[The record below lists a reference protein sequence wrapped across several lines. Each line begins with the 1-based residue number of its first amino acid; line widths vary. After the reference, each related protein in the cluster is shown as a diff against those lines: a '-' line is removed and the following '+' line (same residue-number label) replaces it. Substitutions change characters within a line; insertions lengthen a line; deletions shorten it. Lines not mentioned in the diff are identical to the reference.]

1 MPSQEYV
8 HDNSQNHTRKCYDL
22 THQPRNSGASE
33 SRMKTS
39 PICIL
44 VMGVSGS
51 GKSHIGREIA
61 RRIGATF
68 IDADDHHS
76 ATSIAKMSRGEP
88 LNDGDR
94 EGWLVTLSGFYQQH
108 IERHETLVIGCSA
121 LKHRYRDLLRRGAPD
136 LKILYL
142 HGNRDTLL
150 ARLNTRQT
158 HFFHGESMLD
168 SQLRDLEPPS
178 SEEAFRV
185 DIRLSPS
192 QIVER
197 FLQRIA

>member
-1 MPSQEYV
+1 
-8 HDNSQNHTRKCYDL
+8 
-22 THQPRNSGASE
+22 
-33 SRMKTS
+33 MKTS

-51 GKSHIGREIA
+51 GKSHVGREIA
-61 RRIGATF
+61 KRIGATF

-94 EGWLVTLSGFYQQH
+94 EGWLVTLANFYQEH
-108 IERHETLVIGCSA
+108 FERREPLVIGCSA
-121 LKHRYRDLLRRGAPD
+121 LKYRYRSLLRRGAPD

-142 HGNRDTLL
+142 QGTRDILL
-150 ARLNTRQT
+150 ARINARQT
-158 HFFHGESMLD
+158 HFFHGENMLD

-185 DIRLSPS
+185 DIRLTPS

-197 FLQRIA
+197 FLEQIA

>member
-1 MPSQEYV
+1 
-8 HDNSQNHTRKCYDL
+8 
-22 THQPRNSGASE
+22 
-33 SRMKTS
+33 
-39 PICIL
+39 
-44 VMGVSGS
+44 MGVSGS

-61 RRIGATF
+61 KRIGATF

-94 EGWLVTLSGFYQQH
+94 EGWLVTLSNFYQQH
-108 IERHETLVIGCSA
+108 LKRHEALVIGCSA
-121 LKHRYRDLLRRGAPD
+121 LKYRYRDLLRRGAPD
-136 LKILYL
+136 LKVLYL
-142 HGNRDTLL
+142 QGSRDILL

-158 HFFHGESMLD
+158 HFFHGENMLD

-178 SEEAFRV
+178 DAEAFCV
-185 DIRLSPS
+185 DIRLTPA

-197 FLQRIA
+197 FIQQIT